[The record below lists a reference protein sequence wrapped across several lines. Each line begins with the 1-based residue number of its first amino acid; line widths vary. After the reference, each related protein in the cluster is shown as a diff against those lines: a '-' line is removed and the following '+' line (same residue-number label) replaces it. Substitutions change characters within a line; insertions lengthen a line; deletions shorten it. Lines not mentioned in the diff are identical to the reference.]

1 MNKLFRRESQSDSTD
16 TNKGG
21 IHTSFLRMFR
31 PMFLIPLI
39 VAVILVSTFLTL
51 RVQYETIAS
60 NLSLVEIIPMQN
72 ALNEAGIR
80 NRVTNNG
87 TTLQV
92 DNRQTQD
99 AVIVIVVQQST
110 LFD

>member
-1 MNKLFRRESQSDSTD
+1 MNELIRRESHSESTNTNTGHTQSFWR
-16 TNKGG
+16 
-21 IHTSFLRMFR
+21 IFR
-31 PMFLIPLI
+31 PMLLIPL
-39 VAVILVSTFLTL
+39 VVTVILVTTFLTL

-60 NLSLVEIIPMQN
+60 NLSLLEIIPMQN

-80 NRVTNNG
+80 NRLTNNG

-99 AVIVIVVQQST
+99 AIVVIVVQQST
-110 LFD
+110 TFD